1 MPTRNRGKHA
11 NDDKLFNDKWRP
23 IFKEAVKDLSYL
35 LSRNYGPKAAMQIVG
50 NRYRLNARQ
59 QKALIRM
66 SASQSA
72 ILHRQSTCV
81 NAETLKGKTVLVD
94 GFNLLILLENAL
106 SDAYIFKSQDGVFRD
121 ISGVHGSYKTVFK
134 TEMAL
139 VLVGEIFENLAVEQ
153 VIWYFD
159 SPVSNSGKMK
169 TFLYKIATDHHF
181 NWTIHLDNNPDKVL
195 VKSEAVV
202 VTSDAWILDNCKYW
216 FNFAGVFID
225 QFCKEES
232 IIDAI

>member
-11 NDDKLFNDKWRP
+11 NDEKLFNEKWRP

-35 LSRNYGPKAAMQIVG
+35 LSRNYGSKAAMQIVG

-66 SASQSA
+66 SASETA
-72 ILHRQSTCV
+72 LLHRQSTCV
-81 NAETLKGKTVLVD
+81 NGEVLKDKTILVD
-94 GFNLLILLENAL
+94 GFNLLILLENTL

-134 TEMAL
+134 TETAL
-139 VLVGEIFENLAVEQ
+139 VLAGEIFEDLGVEQ

-169 TFLYKIATDHHF
+169 TFLYEIATGNHY

-195 VKSEAVV
+195 VESEEIVI
-202 VTSDAWILDNCKYW
+202 TSDAWILDNCKHW
-216 FNFAGVFID
+216 FNFAAVFVER
-225 QFCKEES
+225 FSKEEF
-232 IIDAI
+232 IIDAV